1 MTVERWGLILVI
13 INGCL
18 ADFRSYTYM
27 VGHLLVEI
35 EVLMDPDSKTFTLIV
50 EEVHIQDED
59 LF

>member
-1 MTVERWGLILVI
+1 MAVERWGLMLVM

-18 ADFRSYTYM
+18 ADFLSYTYI

-35 EVLMDPDSKTFTLIV
+35 EVLRNPDSKTFALIV